1 MRYYVYLIFLLVGL
15 LISKAAISQTAGE
28 IEIASADT
36 LPPDSIYFTPHEAS
50 DFIGRLLQLDSLWRP
65 NGDTLKYSLVRLV
78 DHFSE
83 PFDSVKTKLSSFE
96 YDSIAMVLTDLVKK
110 KSFQVRWLNDSTF
123 IFDTIPLSKEPFREV
138 ERIVLRQTDTLTMPV
153 NDTLPETIFSIDTV
167 VQVMDT
173 IREVFIDTLFL
184 ESENRVLYQFL
195 NDRFIPPVTQRGSNE
210 YARMAADSSY
220 ITISE
225 TWQALV
231 GDESSPF
238 FVVPNE
244 SIPDSLKL
252 AVESLLS
259 FVSDRDS
266 ILLFFNNNEG
276 QKTPFWLT
284 NEDDELY
291 RFWVKNNANDS
302 ITLWIGNPS
311 KYDIALILEDNVN
324 VERMEKKS
332 ADDIPITTLKPL
344 RTLAT
349 LSPLE
354 EIPIKWNYG
363 VSSAFTLNETFFSN
377 WSRGGETSLSSML
390 DIGGNAEY
398 VNKAVK
404 SRWVNT
410 GRLRYGT
417 IVTEEHGFRTNTD
430 MLELNSQFNKVIKN
444 KVDFSSVFF
453 MKTQVAKGYKY
464 PNDSVVVSKFLNPGT
479 FTIGVGIEYKPF
491 PKTRINFSPLSYK
504 NTFVLD
510 TANINQKL
518 HGIDADKRARQEMG
532 GQLVVVNRMSV
543 LNGLNIS
550 NSVRLFSG
558 YLDKPEN
565 IDVDWEINLEK
576 QISWFFTVKLN
587 MHFIYDDD
595 ILFAVED
602 RNGEPVLLPDGSE
615 KKVPKLQFK
624 QFLGLTLAFKL

>member
-1 MRYYVYLIFLLVGL
+1 MRNYVFLILFFAGFF
-15 LISKAAISQTAGE
+15 AAKSGYSQNIE
-28 IEIASADT
+28 DVEIAATDT
-36 LPPDSIYFTPHEAS
+36 LSVDRILFSPSEAS
-50 DFIGRLLQLDSLWRP
+50 AFLVKLLRLDSLWRP
-65 NGDTLKYSLVRLV
+65 SGDTLKYSLLRLT
-78 DHFSE
+78 DHYSE
-83 PFDSVKTKLSSFE
+83 PFDSVKTRLTSFE
-96 YDSIAMVLTDLVKK
+96 YDSITMVLTDLIKK
-110 KSFQVRWLNDSTF
+110 ETFPLRWLNDSTF
-123 IFDTIPLSKEPFREV
+123 IFDTIPLDQEPFMEIQN
-138 ERIVLRQTDTLTMPV
+138 IVLKEVDTLSMPR
-153 NDTLPETIFSIDTV
+153 NDTLPEIIFSIDTV
-167 VQVMDT
+167 IQLPDT
-173 IREVFIDTLFL
+173 ITEIVIDTLFL
-184 ESENRVLYQFL
+184 ESKNLAIYQFL
-195 NDRFIPPVTQRGSNE
+195 NDRFIPSVTQRGSNR
-210 YARMAADSSY
+210 YARMSADSTY

-225 TWQALV
+225 IWQALV
-231 GDESSPF
+231 GEESSPF

-244 SIPDSLKL
+244 SIPDSLKV
-252 AVESLLS
+252 AVETLLS
-259 FVSDRDS
+259 HVDDRDS

-284 NEDDELY
+284 NQDDELY

-311 KYDIALILEDNVN
+311 KYDVALILEDNVN

-332 ADDIPITTLKPL
+332 ADDIPITTLKPQ
-344 RTLAT
+344 RTLAS
-349 LSPLE
+349 LSPLA
-354 EIPIKWNYG
+354 EIPVKWNYG
-363 VSSAFTLNETFFSN
+363 LSSAFTLNETFFSN

-398 VNKAVK
+398 VNKADK
-404 SRWVNT
+404 SRWINN

-417 IVTEEHGFRTNTD
+417 IVTEEYGFRTNTD

-510 TANINQKL
+510 TANIDQKL

-532 GQLVVVNRMSV
+532 GQLVIVNSISV

-550 NSVRLFSG
+550 NSLRLFSG

-595 ILFAVED
+595 ILFAAED
-602 RNGEPVLLPDGSE
+602 QNGEPVLLPDGSQ

-624 QFLGLTLAFKL
+624 QFLGLTLAFKI

>member
-1 MRYYVYLIFLLVGL
+1 MRNFVFLIFLFSGL
-15 LISKAAISQTAGE
+15 LATKGAFSQTVDDVELA
-28 IEIASADT
+28 ATDS
-36 LPPDSIYFTPHEAS
+36 LPADSINFSPSEAS
-50 DFIGRLLQLDSLWRP
+50 EFIIRLLKLDSLWRP
-65 NGDTLKYSLVRLV
+65 GGDTLKYSLLRLV
-78 DHFSE
+78 DHYTE
-83 PFDSVKTKLSSFE
+83 PFDSVKTRLSSFE
-96 YDSIAMVLTDLVKK
+96 YDSIAMVLTDLIKK
-110 KSFQVRWLNDSTF
+110 ESFPVRWLNDSTF
-123 IFDTIPLSKEPFREV
+123 IFDTIPLGQEPFLEV
-138 ERIVLRQTDTLTMPV
+138 QRIVLREADTLSIPV
-153 NDTLPETIFSIDTV
+153 NDTLPESVFSIDSV
-167 VQVMDT
+167 VQIPDT
-173 IREVFIDTLFL
+173 IIEIMIDSLLL
-184 ESENRVLYQFL
+184 ESKNLALHQFL
-195 NDRFIPPVTQRGSNE
+195 NDRFIPPVTQGRSNQ

-220 ITISE
+220 VTISE
-225 TWQALV
+225 SWQALV
-231 GDESSPF
+231 GDETSPF

-252 AVESLLS
+252 AVESLLT
-259 FVSDRDS
+259 FVDDRDS

-398 VNKAVK
+398 VNKADK
-404 SRWVNT
+404 SRWVNN

-417 IVTEEHGFRTNTD
+417 IVTEEYGFRTNTD
-430 MLELNSQFNKVIKN
+430 MLELNSQYNKLIKN

-510 TANINQKL
+510 TANIDQKL

-558 YLDKPEN
+558 YLESPEN

-602 RNGEPVLLPDGSE
+602 RTGQPVLLPDGSE